1 MDVKRIVIFGGTG
14 MSGQCAVDSA
24 IKLGLDVT
32 LLVRD
37 STSILPE
44 QQYSVT
50 AVQGDVL
57 DASVVARAVQGQDAC
72 VVVLGTRND
81 LGPTTMMSEG
91 LQNILAA
98 MNSHGVSMLS
108 VCVSSFMF
116 RALPDVPAMMHNVHA
131 DHTRMFEMLQACGMQ
146 WVAVAPPHITKAGP
160 ENEDDYQ
167 TSVGSAPPVKTVTK
181 QRLGHFLVTCL
192 RDQSNYGQLVGVCDP
207 Q

>member
-1 MDVKRIVIFGGTG
+1 MDMKKIVIFGGTG

-24 IKLGLDVT
+24 LKLGHDVT

-37 STSILPE
+37 SGRIVPE
-44 QQYSVT
+44 QQGRVT
-50 AVQGDVL
+50 AVVGDVL
-57 DASVVARAVQGQDAC
+57 DAAVVAQAVQGQDAC

-91 LQNILAA
+91 LENILAA
-98 MNSHGVSMLS
+98 MNTYGVSMLS

-116 RALPDVPAMMHNVHA
+116 RALSDVPAMMHNVHS
-131 DHTRMFEMLQACGMQ
+131 DHTRMYEQLQSCCHQ
-146 WVAVAPPHITKAGP
+146 WVAVAPPHITKVGP
-160 ENEDDYQ
+160 ENEDDYL
-167 TSVGSAPPVKTVTK
+167 TSIGVAPPVKTVTK

-192 RDQSNYGQLVGVCDP
+192 ADAGNYGQLVGVCDP